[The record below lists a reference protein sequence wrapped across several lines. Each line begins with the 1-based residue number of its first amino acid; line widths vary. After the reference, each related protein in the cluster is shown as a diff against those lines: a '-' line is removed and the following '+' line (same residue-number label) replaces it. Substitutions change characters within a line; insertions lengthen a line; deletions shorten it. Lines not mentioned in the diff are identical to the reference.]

1 MRGRSAVSMGNGS
14 AAGQSGRRLPARF
27 RPREWAL
34 WRRRRSLIAYCFLVE
49 TIAAAATVATSIT
62 TPPSWHDAGLLGLLV
77 ALGIAQAE
85 LGREVER
92 MRRRVHGPPY
102 INMTSVWTFAGV
114 LLLPPALV
122 AVLVAVL
129 YAHLAARSWYR
140 LRQVPPF
147 RTILNATL
155 VVLTCYSAAFVLAR
169 LGVGDMATALTS
181 GGRGVAAV
189 ALAALTYF
197 VVAAI
202 TIIPALTITTRSVKE
217 LFGGLGDNLLE
228 AATLCLGMLTALALA
243 TLPALAVAILPPLL
257 VLHRAV
263 LIKQLE
269 IAATTDEKTGLF
281 NTTGWHLLA
290 SRELARAQRATRSTF
305 GVLMID
311 LDHFKLINDEHGHLA
326 GDEVLRAVAAAIKSA
341 VRDYDSVGRFGGEE
355 FVVLL
360 PDIGPA
366 AVLAVAERIR
376 SAIEV
381 LKVEYSDGREVRVI
395 EGLSAS
401 IGVATYPDGGTAV
414 DRLLQAADRALYR
427 AKDAGRNQVVD
438 GTATA

>member
-1 MRGRSAVSMGNGS
+1 
-14 AAGQSGRRLPARF
+14 
-27 RPREWAL
+27 
-34 WRRRRSLIAYCFLVE
+34 
-49 TIAAAATVATSIT
+49 
-62 TPPSWHDAGLLGLLV
+62 
-77 ALGIAQAE
+77 
-85 LGREVER
+85 

-114 LLLPPALV
+114 LLLPPVLV

-129 YAHLAARSWYR
+129 YAHLATRSWYR

-155 VVLTCYSAAFVLAR
+155 VVLTCYSAAFVLAAS
-169 LGVGDMATALTS
+169 GVGDMSAALTS
-181 GGRGVAAV
+181 GWRGITAVVLAAV
-189 ALAALTYF
+189 TYF
-197 VVAAI
+197 AVAAI
-202 TIIPALTITTRSVKE
+202 TIIPALTITTRSVKA
-217 LFGGLGDNLLE
+217 LFGSVGDNLLE
-228 AATLCLGMLTALALA
+228 VATLCLGMLTALTLA
-243 TLPALAVAILPPLL
+243 TLPALAVAIVPPLL

-269 IAATTDEKTGLF
+269 IAATTDEKTGVF

-290 SRELARAQRATRSTF
+290 SRELARAQRNTRSTF

-326 GDEVLRAVAAAIKSA
+326 GDEVLRAVAATIKSA

-376 SAIEV
+376 SAIEE
-381 LKVEYSDGREVRVI
+381 LKVEYADDSNVRLI
-395 EGLSAS
+395 GSLSAS

>member
-1 MRGRSAVSMGNGS
+1 MGNG
-14 AAGQSGRRLPARF
+14 AAADQPRRRLPASLALRN
-27 RPREWAL
+27 WTL
-34 WRRRRSLIAYCFLVE
+34 WRQRRSLVAYCLLVE
-49 TIAAAATVATSIT
+49 TTAVAATAVSVVTA
-62 TPPSWHDAGLLGLLV
+62 PPGRRDFVVLGLLL
-77 ALGIAQAE
+77 ALGVLQAE
-85 LGREVER
+85 LGRQVER
-92 MRRRVHGPPY
+92 MRRRVDGPPY

-114 LLLPPALV
+114 LLLPPVLV
-122 AVLVAVL
+122 AVLVAGL
-129 YAHLAARSWYR
+129 YAHLAVRSWHR

-147 RTILNATL
+147 RTILNGTL
-155 VVLTCYSAAFVLAR
+155 VVLTCYAAGFVLHR
-169 LGVGDMATALTS
+169 LGVPGMHAALTA
-181 GGRGVAAV
+181 GWRGVGAV
-189 ALAALTYF
+189 ALAAVTYF

-202 TIIPALTITTRSVKE
+202 TIIPALTITTRSAKAF
-217 LFGGLGDNLLE
+217 FGSLGDNLLE
-228 AATLCLGMLTALALA
+228 VATLCLGLLTALTLA
-243 TLPALAVAILPPLL
+243 TLPALTVAIVPPLL

-290 SRELARAQRATRSTF
+290 SRELARAQRNARSTF

-326 GDEVLRAVAAAIKSA
+326 GDAVLRAVASTIKSA

-376 SAIEV
+376 SAIET
-381 LKVEYSDGREVRVI
+381 LKVEYADGIRTRVI
-395 EGLSAS
+395 GDLSAS

-427 AKDAGRNQVVD
+427 AKHAGRNRVVD

>member
-1 MRGRSAVSMGNGS
+1 MGNGS
-14 AAGQSGRRLPARF
+14 AAGQTRRLQPAPF
-27 RPREWAL
+27 RLRAWAL
-34 WRRRRSLIAYCFLVE
+34 WRQRRSLIAYCFFVE
-49 TIAAAATVATSIT
+49 SVAAAATVATSIAS
-62 TPPSWHDAGLLGLLV
+62 PPARRHLLFLGLLV
-77 ALGIAQAE
+77 ALGVVQAE
-85 LGREVER
+85 LGRKVER

-129 YAHLAARSWYR
+129 YAHLATRSWYR

-155 VVLTCYSAAFVLAR
+155 VVLTCYSAASVLAAT
-169 LGVGDMATALTS
+169 GVGDMSAALTS
-181 GGRGVAAV
+181 GWHGITAV
-189 ALAALTYF
+189 ALAAVTYF
-197 VVAAI
+197 AVAAF
-202 TIIPALTITTRSVKE
+202 TIIPALTITTRSVKA
-217 LFGGLGDNLLE
+217 LFGSVGDNLLE
-228 AATLCLGMLTALALA
+228 VATLCLGMLTALTLA
-243 TLPALAVAILPPLL
+243 TLPALAVAIVPPLL

-263 LIKQLE
+263 LVKQLE
-269 IAATTDEKTGLF
+269 IAATTDEKTGVF

-290 SRELARAQRATRSTF
+290 SRELARAQRTTRSTF

-326 GDEVLRAVAAAIKSA
+326 GDQVLRAVAATIKSA

-381 LKVEYSDGREVRVI
+381 LKVEYADDNHARVI
-395 EGLSAS
+395 GSLSAS

-427 AKDAGRNQVVD
+427 AKDAGRNQVAD

>member
-1 MRGRSAVSMGNGS
+1 
-14 AAGQSGRRLPARF
+14 
-27 RPREWAL
+27 
-34 WRRRRSLIAYCFLVE
+34 
-49 TIAAAATVATSIT
+49 
-62 TPPSWHDAGLLGLLV
+62 
-77 ALGIAQAE
+77 
-85 LGREVER
+85 
-92 MRRRVHGPPY
+92 
-102 INMTSVWTFAGV
+102 V
-114 LLLPPALV
+114 L
-122 AVLVAVL
+122 
-129 YAHLAARSWYR
+129 H
-140 LRQVPPF
+140 
-147 RTILNATL
+147 
-155 VVLTCYSAAFVLAR
+155 R
-169 LGVGDMATALTS
+169 LGVPGMHAALTA
-181 GGRGVAAV
+181 GWRGVGAV
-189 ALAALTYF
+189 ALAAVTYF

-202 TIIPALTITTRSVKE
+202 TIIPALTITTRSAKAF
-217 LFGGLGDNLLE
+217 FGSLGDNLLE
-228 AATLCLGMLTALALA
+228 VATLCLGLLTALTLA
-243 TLPALAVAILPPLL
+243 TLPALTVAIVPPLL

-290 SRELARAQRATRSTF
+290 SRELARAQRNARSTF

-326 GDEVLRAVAAAIKSA
+326 GDAVLRAVASTIKSA

-376 SAIEV
+376 SAIET
-381 LKVEYSDGREVRVI
+381 LKVEYADGIRTRVI
-395 EGLSAS
+395 GDLSAS

-427 AKDAGRNQVVD
+427 AKHAGRNRVVD